1 MHSQPFLKV
10 RPFYV
15 RDDLDLSN
23 LAPSSTRVETTAAIH
38 GLPQCVLAKDS
49 EHVHAT
55 QVIGLEHVP
64 LLEVPKISFPL
75 VLAHT
80 RWYRKDVELEV
91 VPRNQKTKM
100 LRVSKVSAFL
110 CSRSPGL
117 RRQCADE
124 GVVEQAVPRFC
135 VAQCTKGRAYAACED
150 VVRWCENCREWFH
163 VCCLQ
168 QRDTVQ
174 FYRDEHAR
182 EPFTDFA
189 PWVLWDTEQAVDPA
203 VHAHFIGLITTP
215 IQRCYPEVS
224 PHHLLTAELF
234 LQNVREAAR
243 RPRFALPPSKA
254 EYRAFVDML
263 LIPTLVRP
271 DIRAPKIDRFIEHL
285 AQKALG
291 EKMLYQCPLYAD
303 HVI

>member
-1 MHSQPFLKV
+1 MRTWLLQAGSNRYFTHNTYSQAVQLLPTCSHPESGHPRVNLTLTGLQK
-10 RPFYV
+10 
-15 RDDLDLSN
+15 DLS
-23 LAPSSTRVETTAAIH
+23 
-38 GLPQCVLAKDS
+38 
-49 EHVHAT
+49 
-55 QVIGLEHVP
+55 IGLEHVP

-100 LRVSKVSAFL
+100 LRVSKVSACL

-263 LIPTLVRP
+263 LVPTLVRP